1 MSGQYVVSG
10 SWDRTA
16 MLWDLAT
23 GQCVRVLKHEIQ
35 VNMEIVII
43 VIDLILQV
51 RCVTMDTRRIL
62 TGDIEGYVYAWDMAN
77 CLDKAAGPEKLCLRA
92 HNAMDPDVYCKNDEK
107 IVYSVHLEPAA
118 MVQVAGG
125 TGRIVV
131 SDFWDYDAFDVFQLE
146 SYVHDTII

>member
-1 MSGQYVVSG
+1 M
-10 SWDRTA
+10 
-16 MLWDLAT
+16 
-23 GQCVRVLKHEIQ
+23 
-35 VNMEIVII
+35 N
-43 VIDLILQV
+43 QV
-51 RCVTMDTRRIL
+51 RCVTMDSRRIL
-62 TGDIEGYVYAWDMAN
+62 TGDIEGYVYAWDVEN
-77 CLDKAAGPEKLCLRA
+77 CVDPAAGPEKLCLRA
-92 HNAMDPDVYCKNDEK
+92 HNAMDPDVYCKSDEK